1 MLARIG
7 LVWVFGCLY
16 SVMKNVLWVYHR
28 ACGVSVDDAKPT
40 AFTVSG
46 HGSLTHE
53 KINHHL
59 ITRKVKVVSTCAGKT
74 SLRPGSLNL
83 Y

>member
-1 MLARIG
+1 M
-7 LVWVFGCLY
+7 WVFGCLY

-40 AFTVSG
+40 AFSVSR
-46 HGSLTHE
+46 HSSLTHE

-59 ITRKVKVVSTCAGKT
+59 IKSKVKVVSTCAGKT

>member
-1 MLARIG
+1 M
-7 LVWVFGCLY
+7 
-16 SVMKNVLWVYHR
+16 
-28 ACGVSVDDAKPT
+28 DDAKPT
-40 AFTVSG
+40 AFTVSR
-46 HGSLTHE
+46 HSSLTHE

-59 ITRKVKVVSTCAGKT
+59 IKSKVKVVSTCAGKT